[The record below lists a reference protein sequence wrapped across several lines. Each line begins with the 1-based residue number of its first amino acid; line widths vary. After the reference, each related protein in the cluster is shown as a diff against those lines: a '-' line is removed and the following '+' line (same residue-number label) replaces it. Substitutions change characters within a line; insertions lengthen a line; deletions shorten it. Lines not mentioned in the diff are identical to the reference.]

1 MDPEGLKSTIEKIYD
16 LFGVSDMTN
25 AQAYK
30 NAYNDAKSSGCD
42 DPCTEAFTQTAAF
55 CRGKLKGSAECQA
68 EMGQF
73 YKNCSN

>member
-1 MDPEGLKSTIEKIYD
+1 
-16 LFGVSDMTN
+16 MTN